1 MKVDIQELLGAV
13 DLEGETLYPGK
24 RLVKKY
30 PQHGEYKSHC
40 AVLDWH
46 DPKTFRLELKA
57 GTTGHT
63 LDAKELRHYPVTF
76 QAATYLD
83 IKTVNDNAV
92 HDEDKE
98 DEDEEGSRGKS
109 GGGGKKPLLKKGI
122 DDVDLTSMSAFSKMA
137 EGAVSTLGEITKFV
151 VMGKE
156 IAKEGYAQA
165 LDNLKHQLAQ
175 TKIMVMDLMKDVGNV
190 IKQVTPGGGL
200 AATGTE
206 SIKYK
211 YDAEKTAPMFG
222 GLTPT

>member
-1 MKVDIQELLGAV
+1 MKVDIQELLDVTG
-13 DLEGETLYPGK
+13 LENEALYPGK

-30 PQHGEYKSHC
+30 VQHGEYKSHC
-40 AVLDWH
+40 IVLDWH

-57 GTTGHT
+57 GTSGHT

-83 IKTVNDNAV
+83 VKTVNDN
-92 HDEDKE
+92 DEPEE

-109 GGGGKKPLLKKGI
+109 GGGGKKPLKKRTI
-122 DDVDLTSMSAFSKMA
+122 DDPDLTSMSAFSKMS
-137 EGAVSTLGEITKFV
+137 EGMVSTLGEITKFV

-165 LDNLKHQLAQ
+165 LENLKHQMAQ

-200 AATGTE
+200 EARGTE

>member
-1 MKVDIQELLGAV
+1 MKVDIQELLGAT
-13 DLEGETLYPGK
+13 DLDGETLYPGK

-30 PQHGEYKSHC
+30 VQHGEYKSHC
-40 AVLDWH
+40 VVLDWH

-57 GTTGHT
+57 GTSGHT
-63 LDAKELRHYPVTF
+63 LDVKELRHYPVTF

-83 IKTVNDNAV
+83 VKTMNDNKV
-92 HDEDKE
+92 HDED
-98 DEDEEGSRGKS
+98 DEEEGEEGKGKS
-109 GGGGKKPLLKKGI
+109 GGGGKKPLKKKGI
-122 DDVDLTSMSAFSKMA
+122 DDPALSSLGAFSQMA

-151 VMGKE
+151 IMGKE

-165 LDNLKHQLAQ
+165 LENLKEQLHQ

-200 AATGTE
+200 QAKGTE
-206 SIKYK
+206 AIKYK